1 MFLIVRGTD
10 ITSAREICSGAQIS
24 RGNTVHRLDCMN
36 SVIVIVRFAG
46 VRFGIYTMWLD
57 SDLNK

>member
-10 ITSAREICSGAQIS
+10 ITSEICAGAHIS

-36 SVIVIVRFAG
+36 PVIVIVRFAG